1 VTVEAANAGADRLHE
16 GELRR
21 LGAKR
26 TDNARGGG
34 TLHGEERALG
44 RGQKLHARRKA
55 AGDVRVVDV
64 LARGVDDEHQ
74 AAVAAEAGGPR
85 HHQVVDDAARIGEE
99 LAVALA
105 AGGESDDVG
114 GNEGLERGGRRCMI
128 GAGEH
133 CLAHVR
139 DVEQAG
145 LRARCQMLL
154 EDAEGV
160 LNGHLVTRERH
171 HLGAER
177 DVLRVE
183 GRALQGRVGSRIGTH
198 LVEPL
203 EVPQGLHP
211 APGWREF
218 KPPLSRDLRDFSV
231 RVYCPAALPLR

>member
-1 VTVEAANAGADRLHE
+1 MKASCGAS
-16 GELRR
+16 GQS
-21 LGAKR
+21 G
-26 TDNARGGG
+26 TDDARGSG
-34 TLHGEERALG
+34 TLHGDERALG
-44 RGQKLHARRKA
+44 RGHELHVRRKA

-74 AAVAAEAGGPR
+74 ATVAAGAGGPR
-85 HHQVVDDAARIGEE
+85 HHQVVDDAAGIGEE

-105 AGGESDDVG
+105 AGGEIDDVG
-114 GNEGLERGGRRCMI
+114 GNEGLERGGRRRVV
-128 GAGEH
+128 GADEH
-133 CLAHVR
+133 RLAHVR

-145 LRARCQMLL
+145 LRARRQMLL
-154 EDAEGV
+154 EDAERI
-160 LNGHLVTRERH
+160 LHGHLVARERH

-177 DVLRVE
+177 HVLGVE
-183 GRALQGRVGSRIGTH
+183 GRAFQGRVGSRIGAH

-231 RVYCPAALPLR
+231 RANCPAALPLR